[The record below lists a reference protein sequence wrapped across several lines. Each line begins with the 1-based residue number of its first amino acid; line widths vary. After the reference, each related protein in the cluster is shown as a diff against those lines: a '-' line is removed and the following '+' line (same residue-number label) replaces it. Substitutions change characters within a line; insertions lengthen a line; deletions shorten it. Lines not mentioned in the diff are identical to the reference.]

1 MNVHIERDW
10 LNDGYSI
17 SFFERHPTRVM
28 RRSEQGI
35 ITWESVDDGADP
47 VEPTFRLPADALEA
61 LLAEAEK
68 VIPASHAT
76 ERHLTDA
83 VAVRDRL
90 LALVEEGW
98 SHAEVSGAD

>member
-1 MNVHIERDW
+1 MNVRLERNW
-10 LNDGYSI
+10 MRMGYDVT
-17 SFFERHPTRVM
+17 FYERSPLRVM
-28 RRSEQGI
+28 RLGELGP
-35 ITWESVDDGADP
+35 TWETVNETVDAA
-47 VEPTFRLPADALEA
+47 PTLHLPGDALEA

-76 ERHLTDA
+76 ERHLSDA

-98 SHAEVSGAD
+98 KQ

>member
-1 MNVHIERDW
+1 VNVHIERDW
-10 LNDGYSI
+10 LRLGYSI
-17 SFFERHPTRVM
+17 TFFERHPTRVM
-28 RRSEQGI
+28 RLSELGA
-35 ITWESVDDGADP
+35 TWEAVEEGAAP
-47 VEPTFRLPADALEA
+47 TEPTLHLPADALEA

-90 LALVEEGW
+90 LTLVEEGW
-98 SHAEVSGAD
+98 R